1 MHRDV
6 VKDRIKSKIVSEKFF
21 LDEKKYPGL
30 QGFQGFARVTRVA
43 RFVGFAWLV
52 SLQNLKK

>member
-1 MHRDV
+1 V